1 MTVMDIYFTRKS
13 AMTIYDLY
21 DVCHCRFCRIQ
32 VESLEIATLCGQTFL
47 FLGAERTS
55 TIFVFNIT
63 VRV

>member
-1 MTVMDIYFTRKS
+1 M
-13 AMTIYDLY
+13 
-21 DVCHCRFCRIQ
+21 Q

-63 VRV
+63 VSV